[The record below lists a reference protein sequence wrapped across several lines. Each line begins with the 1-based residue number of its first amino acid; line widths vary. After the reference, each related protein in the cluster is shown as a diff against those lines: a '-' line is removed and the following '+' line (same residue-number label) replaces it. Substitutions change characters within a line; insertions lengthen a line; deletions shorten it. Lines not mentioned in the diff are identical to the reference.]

1 MSAAG
6 GSALL
11 PTPPCASVAPLLS
24 RATSSASVL
33 LYGTHSSCRPA
44 PFEALVLR
52 LEQSGSM
59 EWRAHTQ
66 LGYALPI
73 ELGSLQCP
81 SGCYF
86 RLRALNASA
95 YAVRTMQQ
103 QGFNASE
110 LERDQAPPLVNAAES
125 ALSALVVTPRSS
137 VELPHPPAARLHFFL
152 QPPLAP
158 PLLRALEIYT
168 RELAASISDSH
179 FQVREGRILPV
190 ETSTTGAFVQIDVH
204 PEDLYTTNSGPDVP
218 RIIQKLALHA
228 ATLRLTVPPARAF
241 AAVLLPADDSV
252 DSALTADARL
262 SHLAAEMPEETV
274 AAVYGTRHHI
284 DPRFGLWRQ
293 AVPAT
298 ATHSGWPRLRLWPRL
313 HSVAAAATRAGA
325 AAVASRP
332 APSHSAEARP
342 QQGGG
347 LWGRYAQRSQEGGR
361 AGGVGGGVEAD
372 NLKASD
378 GWLPFDDDGDDGDE
392 LDQVLDH
399 SLVLTSGELEH
410 ELERELDI
418 DGTREEWLLKAVVV
432 SLSILFALHLIRR
445 AWPTIGPHLRH
456 RWLMCDSR
464 ACLHRCTARLLSALA
479 GGGRAGGGR
488 AHEHRPLRISA
499 EGMSAEGQLS
509 PTSEPTTPRGPEAL
523 AAEAAA
529 ERAWLED
536 WLQRSKASA
545 FHH

>member
-1 MSAAG
+1 
-6 GSALL
+6 
-11 PTPPCASVAPLLS
+11 
-24 RATSSASVL
+24 
-33 LYGTHSSCRPA
+33 
-44 PFEALVLR
+44 
-52 LEQSGSM
+52 
-59 EWRAHTQ
+59 
-66 LGYALPI
+66 
-73 ELGSLQCP
+73 
-81 SGCYF
+81 
-86 RLRALNASA
+86 
-95 YAVRTMQQ
+95 MQQ

-298 ATHSGWPRLRLWPRL
+298 ATHSGWPRLRLWPQL

-332 APSHSAEARP
+332 APSHSAE
-342 QQGGG
+342 
-347 LWGRYAQRSQEGGR
+347 
-361 AGGVGGGVEAD
+361 
-372 NLKASD
+372 
-378 GWLPFDDDGDDGDE
+378 
-392 LDQVLDH
+392 
-399 SLVLTSGELEH
+399 
-410 ELERELDI
+410 
-418 DGTREEWLLKAVVV
+418 
-432 SLSILFALHLIRR
+432 
-445 AWPTIGPHLRH
+445 
-456 RWLMCDSR
+456 
-464 ACLHRCTARLLSALA
+464 
-479 GGGRAGGGR
+479 
-488 AHEHRPLRISA
+488 
-499 EGMSAEGQLS
+499 
-509 PTSEPTTPRGPEAL
+509 
-523 AAEAAA
+523 
-529 ERAWLED
+529 
-536 WLQRSKASA
+536 
-545 FHH
+545 